1 MIIQQIRN
9 ATMRVTYGGK
19 TFLVDPWL
27 APEGEPS
34 PYKASHFLSR
44 HTAAGSGDAPLCP
57 LPFPADRILAG
68 VDACVVTHIHP
79 THIDMDADG
88 RPGGQLDRKLVM
100 YVQNRED
107 VRAFRRSGFVHVR
120 MLSST
125 SCYRR
130 IHVSRAPAR
139 SGTIVP
145 CGPTC
150 GVIFEYP
157 GEKTLYL
164 AGDTIWY
171 EGVAETLSAYQP
183 GVIVLSACAAS
194 LITEGRLNMDAAD
207 VAEVCRACPD
217 AAIVIT
223 HMDAIVQ
230 AGLTRKT
237 LRAAL
242 KELGLA
248 RRVLIPADGE
258 SLIF

>member
-9 ATMRVTYGGK
+9 ATQRITYGGK

-27 APEGEPS
+27 APAGETS
-34 PYKASHFLSR
+34 AY
-44 HTAAGSGDAPLCP
+44 TAAHARLRLSSDGCGETPLCS
-57 LPFPADRILAG
+57 LPCPVEKILAG
-68 VDACVVTHIHP
+68 VDACIVTHIHP
-79 THIDMDADG
+79 THIDMDEDG
-88 RPGGQLDRKLVM
+88 RPGGPLDRNLVV

-107 VRAFRRSGFVHVR
+107 VRTFRRSGFVHVR
-120 MLSST
+120 MLSAS
-125 SCYRR
+125 SCFRR

-139 SGTIVP
+139 GGSIVP

-150 GVIFEYP
+150 GVVFEAP
-157 GEKTLYL
+157 TEKTLYL

-171 EGVAETLSAYQP
+171 EGVAETIREYRP

-194 LITEGRLNMDAAD
+194 LVTAGRINMDAGD

-217 AAIVIT
+217 AEIVIT

-230 AGLTRKT
+230 AGLTRRS
-237 LRAAL
+237 LRAEL
-242 KELGLA
+242 KKLGLEE
-248 RRVLIPADGE
+248 RVRIPEDGE